1 MEKET
6 LTRAWLI
13 KELAH
18 RARFTQSDVQIIWG
32 VFEEIIK
39 DIVYDKNELTIYGLF
54 KMYIS
59 TIKAHD
65 GWNANKSKKIAIP
78 ETKRIPTI
86 KTTNINIY
94 SIPHDIQYIQP

>member
-13 KELAH
+13 KELAQ

-32 VFEEIIK
+32 TFEEIIK

-65 GWNANKSKKIAIP
+65 GWNANKSEKIAIP
-78 ETKRIPTI
+78 ETKRICFKPSKI
-86 KTTNINIY
+86 LNNLLK
-94 SIPHDIQYIQP
+94 DKEQEQE